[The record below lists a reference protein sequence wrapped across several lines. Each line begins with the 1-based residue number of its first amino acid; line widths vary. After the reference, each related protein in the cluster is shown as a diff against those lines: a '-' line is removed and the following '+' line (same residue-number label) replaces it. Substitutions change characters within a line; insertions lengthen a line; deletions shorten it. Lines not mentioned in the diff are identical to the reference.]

1 MIFQHE
7 YFNMEVHIF
16 FDNVFDDSD
25 IIFERDTVKVLNKW
39 VCQFLDELEKALSL
53 FGLMKKDR
61 ESNDTLLQR
70 GRVVLTPYGQG

>member
-39 VCQFLDELEKALSL
+39 VCQFLD
-53 FGLMKKDR
+53 
-61 ESNDTLLQR
+61 
-70 GRVVLTPYGQG
+70 